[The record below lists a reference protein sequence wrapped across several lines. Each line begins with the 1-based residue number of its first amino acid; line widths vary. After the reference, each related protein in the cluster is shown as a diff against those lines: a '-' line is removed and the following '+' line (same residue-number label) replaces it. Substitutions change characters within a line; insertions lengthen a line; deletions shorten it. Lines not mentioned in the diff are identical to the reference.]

1 MKKLLGILILTVLF
15 IIGCDVNNNSNIV
28 SIENDR
34 RNITYESIVR
44 QIKVE
49 LYFDGEYFSDNHID
63 SIFYDNEMVTM
74 YFMKGIMKYEF
85 YPISKI
91 SRLKIIVEN

>member
-1 MKKLLGILILTVLF
+1 MKKILLVLLLIVIF
-15 IIGCDVNNNSNIV
+15 NGCDYTENSV
-28 SIENDR
+28 STTQEVDR
-34 RNITYESIVR
+34 RNITYESVIR
-44 QIKVE
+44 QMKVE

-63 SIFYDNEMVTM
+63 SIFYDNEMITM

-91 SRLKIIVEN
+91 SRLKIVVDN